1 MHPIEPEELMAYLD
15 GELPPQRASV
25 AGHHLSHCLDC
36 QLAAAELQD
45 VSRRLLEWQIE
56 ELVPRVEQVVN
67 SARPPEKLRPAWRQG
82 VPWIAGL
89 AAACLLLVMF
99 VQPRL
104 RPPANKD
111 IAVPARW
118 KGVIQQEQGGQQ
130 GQQGRG
136 DTPLQVFEPVPQA
149 APLPAQPTAP
159 LDTVITREPLVVR
172 TAQIFLTT
180 PHFATAR
187 ASLEDIL
194 KRHGGHI
201 GALHVGSPADS
212 GQTLQATLRIPARQ
226 LDAVMSEIRQLGRV
240 ETEQQAGQEVGR
252 QLVDLEAR
260 LANSRNAEQRLADIL
275 RRSTGKISDVL
286 AVEKEID
293 RVRGDIERM
302 EAERKNLGDQVLFA
316 TLDVRINE
324 EYKAHINVSAP
335 STLGRLR
342 NSAVEG
348 YRNLADT
355 LTGLAMF
362 ILSYG
367 PALVVWAALVFF
379 PARYAWRWFRKSRK
393 PLEGSR

>member
-1 MHPIEPEELMAYLD
+1 
-15 GELPPQRASV
+15 
-25 AGHHLSHCLDC
+25 
-36 QLAAAELQD
+36 
-45 VSRRLLEWQIE
+45 
-56 ELVPRVEQVVN
+56 
-67 SARPPEKLRPAWRQG
+67 
-82 VPWIAGL
+82 
-89 AAACLLLVMF
+89 MF